1 VRTGAAYAFAILLLV
16 AAVLMAFSVGRFP
29 IPAAQVLEAAFARL
43 AGTPSGL
50 DPAVETVLFSVRGP
64 RVLAALLVGSA
75 LAAAGAAYQGL
86 FRNPLVS
93 PDILGVSSGAALGAV
108 LGIYLS
114 LDVLAIQALAFAGG
128 LGAVAAVYL
137 LASRVGGHDPVLVLV
152 LAGVALG
159 ALLGAGV
166 SLLKYLADPYNQLPA
181 ITFWLL
187 GSLAAVDRS
196 DMQVLALL
204 VVAALVPLW
213 ALRWRINLL
222 SLGDDEARALG
233 VETGRLRLAIVV
245 CATLATASVVSVAGI
260 VGWVGLL
267 IPHVARLLAGPDFR
281 RLLPVSILLGA
292 SFMLCVDTLAR
303 TLVRTELPLGV
314 LTAALGTP
322 VFVWLLAATRRH
334 WQ

>member
-1 VRTGAAYAFAILLLV
+1 
-16 AAVLMAFSVGRFP
+16 
-29 IPAAQVLEAAFARL
+29 
-43 AGTPSGL
+43 
-50 DPAVETVLFSVRGP
+50 
-64 RVLAALLVGSA
+64 
-75 LAAAGAAYQGL
+75 
-86 FRNPLVS
+86 
-93 PDILGVSSGAALGAV
+93 
-108 LGIYLS
+108 
-114 LDVLAIQALAFAGG
+114 
-128 LGAVAAVYL
+128 
-137 LASRVGGHDPVLVLV
+137 LVLV

-187 GSLAAVDRS
+187 GSLAAVDRG

-281 RLLPVSILLGA
+281 RLLPLSILLGA
-292 SFMLCVDTLAR
+292 SFMLGVDTLAR

-322 VFVWLLAATRRH
+322 VFVWLLAATRRT